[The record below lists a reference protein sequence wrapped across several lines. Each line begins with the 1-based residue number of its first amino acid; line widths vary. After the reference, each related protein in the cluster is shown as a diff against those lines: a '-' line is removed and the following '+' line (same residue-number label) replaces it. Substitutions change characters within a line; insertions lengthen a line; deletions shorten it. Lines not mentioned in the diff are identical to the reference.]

1 MEKQPVRFQKIPL
14 EGFID
19 LLMELY
25 QRGANYV
32 DILGIPDEVQD
43 VVSVVVRDEYLAE
56 DNTFDDIVSFTID
69 MTDDEELSDNDF
81 NNLII

>member
-19 LLMELY
+19 LLMEIY
-25 QRGANYV
+25 QRGADYI

-56 DNTFDDIVSFTID
+56 DNTFDDIVTFTID
-69 MTDDEELSDNDF
+69 MNDGEDLSDNDF
-81 NNLII
+81 NSLII